1 MLKDI
6 LPSFFAFG
14 TRVVMTL
21 TIDDHGDPGVFTIA
35 GTILNVSERGIVLNE
50 GDSRLAFVAWA
61 VIGIVRPA
69 EQEASHD

>member
-6 LPSFFAFG
+6 LPAFLTPG
-14 TRVVMTL
+14 ARVVMTL
-21 TIDDHGDPGVFTIA
+21 TINDHGDPGVFTVA
-35 GTILNVSERGIVLNE
+35 GVIRLVAERGIVLDE

-69 EQEASHD
+69 EQEARHD